1 MTADLQHAISHIQEL
16 MKGDTLSLVLTE
28 IKKDIAFEI
37 LHTKHNEATK
47 REELYNITCAISKL
61 ETKLQEYVNLHEGV

>member
-1 MTADLQHAISHIQEL
+1 MDLQNAISHLQEL
-16 MKGDTLSLVLTE
+16 MKGDVFPLVLNE

-37 LHTKHNEATK
+37 LHTKHNEAAK